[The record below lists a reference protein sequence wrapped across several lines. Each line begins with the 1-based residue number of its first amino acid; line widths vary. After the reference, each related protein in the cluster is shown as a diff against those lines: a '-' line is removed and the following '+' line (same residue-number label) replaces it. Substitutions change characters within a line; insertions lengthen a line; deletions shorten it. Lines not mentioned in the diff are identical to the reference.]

1 MLMAI
6 VGSRT
11 IQCRAK
17 APELYRAARRTMIPN
32 FFEIGRAFQDTPEKK
47 PSCSVAETPEKEE
60 WHDSSASPSDAGD
73 DSQSDLAEAGEGQPL
88 KSSSKKEKKQ
98 KKHKKQKK
106 VKKWQQGR
114 DKIPDDLPQS
124 MKNDLLRKSFN
135 KNIGS
140 WMKELPDLKHIK
152 ETTVEM
158 AGNTIF
164 QLGCAA
170 CMSYVAA
177 HPDEKRHRGR
187 MGNKLA
193 TGEFGQTGIR
203 KHDLFRHFRG
213 PRSKLH
219 QDAEKWQSLQ
229 VSEEKEEVDQG
240 CFWSVGPVSGKVR
253 DPGFNGEHERL

>member
-203 KHDLFRHFRG
+203 KHDLFRHFPG
-213 PRSKLH
+213 PGGEVPEANFIRMQRSGRVY
-219 QDAEKWQSLQ
+219 Q
-229 VSEEKEEVDQG
+229 
-240 CFWSVGPVSGKVR
+240 CPR
-253 DPGFNGEHERL
+253 RRRR

>member
-203 KHDLFRHFRG
+203 KHDLFRHFPG
-213 PRSKLH
+213 PGGGVPEANFIRMQRSGRVYK
-219 QDAEKWQSLQ
+219 
-229 VSEEKEEVDQG
+229 
-240 CFWSVGPVSGKVR
+240 CPR
-253 DPGFNGEHERL
+253 RRRR